1 MKTLDINLIS
11 FPGLILAYAAAIGT
25 VAVVSC
31 IVSGTVRR
39 ARTAWRALR
48 HRSLPPSPAGSCV
61 PDEPEILTAHAWGD
75 SMDGLR
81 EDALRR
87 ALGLFGPDARLEV
100 DYVEDIST
108 SCLREPLPGRAYR
121 ARVIVRC
128 LTAEQVPALDG
139 AL

>member
-11 FPGLILAYAAAIGT
+11 FPGLILAWLAAIGT
-25 VAVVSC
+25 VAVLSAAAGGAVRLAC
-31 IVSGTVRR
+31 TVRN
-39 ARTAWRALR
+39 ALR
-48 HRSLPPSPAGSCV
+48 RRSLPSVPAGQCV

-87 ALGLFGPDARLEV
+87 ALGLFGPDARLEI

-108 SCLREPLPGRAYR
+108 SCLREPQPGRAYR
-121 ARVIVRC
+121 ATVIVRC
-128 LTAEQVPALDG
+128 LAAEQVPALDG
-139 AL
+139 AA